1 MKVILK
7 LLVVALLF
15 LTPSSLKSS
24 SFNERIGIIFI
35 SRSGGYTLVS
45 IKIDQPCDVW
55 WQNNLTIVE
64 RDNPAEFE
72 SWVEHRIFNEPV
84 IGKIC
89 NY

>member
-1 MKVILK
+1 
-7 LLVVALLF
+7 VVLLLF
-15 LTPSSLKSS
+15 LTPSSLNSS
-24 SFNERIGIIFI
+24 SFKDRIGIIFI
-35 SRSGGYTLVS
+35 GQSGGYHLVS

-64 RDNPAEFE
+64 KENPAKFE

-84 IGKIC
+84 LGKIC